1 MQNCYICE
9 RLGYCDVELRGT
21 RLHGDGGN
29 GWTELNG
36 CMMALELPGIY
47 IRPEKNL
54 FYAFDHVDVKMLKS
68 NQQEM
73 LLSITNTTPF
83 DAEGNSTFIECSFCR
98 LEKNKGKSRKDNRVS
113 DKK

>member
-1 MQNCYICE
+1 MLYS
-9 RLGYCDVELRGT
+9 ELRGT

-83 DAEGNSTFIECSFCR
+83 DAEISILSESEQEATQPLSSVAFIDW
-98 LEKNKGKSRKDNRVS
+98 KKIKVKAGKTIEYRI
-113 DKK
+113 KK